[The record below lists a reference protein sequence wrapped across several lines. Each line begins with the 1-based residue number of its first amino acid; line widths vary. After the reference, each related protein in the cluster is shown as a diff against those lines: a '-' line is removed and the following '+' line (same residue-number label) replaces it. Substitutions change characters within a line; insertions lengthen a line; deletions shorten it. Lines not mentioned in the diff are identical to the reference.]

1 MARKEEELLLS
12 VADVTLIDNETKV
25 EYATAS
31 LKSHNI
37 SQSVDTSEIRAGRKN
52 AVIATLESNKTITV
66 ELEDV
71 HANRDWLAIAM
82 DTELNEGTSVKIRV
96 LPQKLKVEENNRITL
111 AKAPKY
117 PAELKVLKSDGTVLT
132 AQADP
137 QDETNH
143 KFLLTDNETV
153 EENKKVKRDDLVQV
167 MSYIYEAPVADVM
180 AIGGEGVGRSF
191 AMYLEE
197 SVFNND
203 MAVIATKTTY
213 FPRVVPESSFTME
226 GSSELAEQNMTYTF
240 TVTKAEG
247 EDALGYIYYVN
258 EERRADKQK

>member
-12 VADVTLIDNETKV
+12 VADVTLIDNETKA

-82 DTELNEGTSVKIRV
+82 DAELAAKTNVDVRV
-96 LPQKLKVEENNRITL
+96 LPQKLKVDTDMKIVL
-111 AKAPKY
+111 AKEPKTFGDI
-117 PAELKVLKSDGTVLT
+117 KVLKDG
-132 AQADP
+132 
-137 QDETNH
+137 
-143 KFLLTDNETV
+143 V
-153 EENKKVKRDDLVQV
+153 ELGKTQGTSNKKEVTLSKEGKEVELNAGDVVTV
-167 MSYIYEAPVADVM
+167 MSYVYTATAADVM

-240 TVTKAEG
+240 TVSQPEG
-247 EDALGYIYYVN
+247 ETFLGQIIYVPV
-258 EERRADKQK
+258 EE

>member
-1 MARKEEELLLS
+1 MARKQEELLLS
-12 VADVTLIDNETKV
+12 VADITLIDNATGV

-82 DTELNEGTSVKIRV
+82 DAELAAATNVDVRV
-96 LPQKLKVEENNRITL
+96 LPQKLKVDTDMKIVL
-111 AKAPKY
+111 AKEPKTFGDI
-117 PAELKVLKSDGTVLT
+117 KVLKDG
-132 AQADP
+132 
-137 QDETNH
+137 
-143 KFLLTDNETV
+143 V
-153 EENKKVKRDDLVQV
+153 ELGTTQGSSNRREVTLSKEGKEVELAAGDVVTV
-167 MSYIYEAPVADVM
+167 MSYVYTATAADVM

-191 AMYLEE
+191 SMYLEE

-226 GSSELAEQNMTYTF
+226 GSSELAEQNMTYKF

-247 EDALGYIYYVN
+247 EDALGFIYYVD
-258 EERRADKQK
+258 EAAEK

>member
-12 VADVTLIDNETKV
+12 VADVTLIDNETKA

-82 DTELNEGTSVKIRV
+82 DSELAAKTNVDVRV
-96 LPQKLKVEENNRITL
+96 LPQKLKVEDGMKITL
-111 AKAPKY
+111 AKEPKNDKDVKIMKDGV
-117 PAELKVLKSDGTVLT
+117 ELEATVGSS
-132 AQADP
+132 
-137 QDETNH
+137 
-143 KFLLTDNETV
+143 
-153 EENKKVKRDDLVQV
+153 NKKEFTISQEGAGADLKTGDVVTV
-167 MSYIYEAPVADVM
+167 MSYVYSAKAAEVM

-197 SVFNND
+197 TVFNND

-247 EDALGYIYYVN
+247 EENLGYIYYVDV
-258 EERRADKQK
+258 EKAQASEK

>member
-1 MARKEEELLLS
+1 MARKQEELLLS
-12 VADVTLIDNETKV
+12 VADITLIDNATGV

-66 ELEDV
+66 EVEDV

-82 DTELNEGTSVKIRV
+82 DADLAAQSNVDVRV
-96 LPQKLKVEENNRITL
+96 LPQKLKVGTGLKITL
-111 AKAPKY
+111 AKEPKN
-117 PAELKVLKSDGTVLT
+117 PSDVKVFKDGVSLT
-132 AQADP
+132 AQ
-137 QDETNH
+137 QDAQT
-143 KFLLTDNETV
+143 KTIFSLTAGSSSLKEGDV
-153 EENKKVKRDDLVQV
+153 VDVQ
-167 MSYIYEAPVADVM
+167 SYVYVAKAADVM

-191 AMYLEE
+191 ALYLEE

-226 GSSELAEQNMTYTF
+226 GSSELAEQNMTYKF

-247 EDALGYIYYVN
+247 EDALGFIYYVD
-258 EERRADKQK
+258 EAQAAE

>member
-1 MARKEEELLLS
+1 MARKQEELLLS
-12 VADVTLIDNETKV
+12 VADITLIDNATGV

-66 ELEDV
+66 EVEDV

-82 DTELNEGTSVKIRV
+82 DADLAARENVDVRV
-96 LPQKLKVEENNRITL
+96 LPQKLKVGTGLKITL
-111 AKAPKY
+111 AKAPKDKS
-117 PAELKVLKSDGTVLT
+117 ALKVYKDGVALT
-132 AQADP
+132 AQ
-137 QDETNH
+137 QDSSDNKT
-143 KFLLTDNETV
+143 FTLTAGSSSLKEGDV
-153 EENKKVKRDDLVQV
+153 VDVQ
-167 MSYIYEAPVADVM
+167 SYIYTATAADVM

-191 AMYLEE
+191 ALYLEE

-226 GSSELAEQNMTYTF
+226 GSSELAEQNMTYKF

-247 EDALGYIYYVN
+247 EDALGFIYYVDA
-258 EERRADKQK
+258 E

>member
-12 VADVTLIDNETKV
+12 VADVTLIDNETKA

-82 DTELNEGTSVKIRV
+82 DSELAAETNVDVRV
-96 LPQKLKVEENNRITL
+96 LPQKLKVDDDMKIVL
-111 AKAPKY
+111 AKEPKNFGDVVIM
-117 PAELKVLKSDGTVLT
+117 KDGVVLEGKTQG
-132 AQADP
+132 
-137 QDETNH
+137 ETNR
-143 KFLLTDNETV
+143 KEVTLSKEGAGANLRTGDVVT
-153 EENKKVKRDDLVQV
+153 V
-167 MSYIYEAPVADVM
+167 MSYVYTAKAAEVM

-247 EDALGYIYYVN
+247 EDNLGYIYYVDV
-258 EERRADKQK
+258 EKAQASGK

>member
-82 DTELNEGTSVKIRV
+82 DAELASKTNVEVRV
-96 LPQKLKVEENNRITL
+96 LPQKLKVDSDKKVIL
-111 AKAPKY
+111 AKEPKV
-117 PAELKVLKSDGTVLT
+117 PGDV
-132 AQADP
+132 
-137 QDETNH
+137 
-143 KFLLTDNETV
+143 KFLKDGV
-153 EENKKVKRDDLVQV
+153 ELGATQGVSDKKEFTLSDESAGVELHAGDVVTV
-167 MSYIYEAPVADVM
+167 MSYIYTAQAADVM

-203 MAVIATKTTY
+203 MAIIATKTTY

-226 GSSELAEQNMTYTF
+226 GSSELAEQNMSYTF
-240 TVTKAEG
+240 TVTQAEG
-247 EDALGYIYYVN
+247 EENLGYIYYVD
-258 EERRADKQK
+258 ATK

>member
-12 VADVTLIDNETKV
+12 VADVTLIDNETKA

-82 DTELNEGTSVKIRV
+82 DAELAAKTSVDVRV
-96 LPQKLKVEENNRITL
+96 LPQKLKVDTDMKIIL
-111 AKAPKY
+111 AKEPKVF
-117 PAELKVLKSDGTVLT
+117 EDVKVLKDGVELGKTQGV
-132 AQADP
+132 
-137 QDETNH
+137 TNR
-143 KFLLTDNETV
+143 KEVTLSKEGKDV
-153 EENKKVKRDDLVQV
+153 ELNAGDVVTV
-167 MSYIYEAPVADVM
+167 MSYVYTAAAADVM

-240 TVTKAEG
+240 TVTQAEG
-247 EDALGYIYYVN
+247 EENLGYIYYVDV
-258 EERRADKQK
+258 EK

>member
-12 VADVTLIDNETKV
+12 VADVTLIDNKTKF

-82 DTELNEGTSVKIRV
+82 DAELAAKTNVDVRV
-96 LPQKLKVEENNRITL
+96 LPQKLKVEDELKITL
-111 AKAPKY
+111 AKEPKTFGDV
-117 PAELKVLKSDGTVLT
+117 KVLKDGVELGTTQGSSNKKEVTL
-132 AQADP
+132 AVKP
-137 QDETNH
+137 ETNVT
-143 KFLLTDNETV
+143 LRTGDVVT
-153 EENKKVKRDDLVQV
+153 V
-167 MSYIYEAPVADVM
+167 MSYVYTAPAAEIM

-247 EDALGYIYYVN
+247 DENLGYIYYVDV
-258 EERRADKQK
+258 EKPQASGK

>member
-12 VADVTLIDNETKV
+12 VADVTLIDNETKA

-82 DTELNEGTSVKIRV
+82 DAELAAKTNVDVRV
-96 LPQKLKVEENNRITL
+96 LPQKLKVDTELKIVL
-111 AKAPKY
+111 AKEPKVFGDV
-117 PAELKVLKSDGTVLT
+117 KVLKDGIELDTT
-132 AQADP
+132 QGG
-137 QDETNH
+137 EGR
-143 KFLLTDNETV
+143 
-153 EENKKVKRDDLVQV
+153 KKEVTLAVPSEKTSEVQLKAGDVVTV
-167 MSYIYEAPVADVM
+167 MSYIYTASAADIM

-191 AMYLEE
+191 ALYLEE

-247 EDALGYIYYVN
+247 EENLGYIYYVDV
-258 EERRADKQK
+258 EKAQAGK

>member
-1 MARKEEELLLS
+1 MARKQEELLLS
-12 VADVTLIDNETKV
+12 VADITLIDNATGV

-66 ELEDV
+66 EVEDV

-82 DTELNEGTSVKIRV
+82 DADLAAKQNVDVRV
-96 LPQKLKVEENNRITL
+96 LPQKLKVGTGLKITL
-111 AKAPKY
+111 AKEPKNK
-117 PAELKVLKSDGTVLT
+117 ADVKVFKDGVALT
-132 AQADP
+132 AQ
-137 QDETNH
+137 QDTSSNNV
-143 KFLLTDNETV
+143 FTLTGGSSSLKEGDVV
-153 EENKKVKRDDLVQV
+153 EVQ
-167 MSYIYEAPVADVM
+167 SYVYVAKAADVM

-191 AMYLEE
+191 ALYLEE

-226 GSSELAEQNMTYTF
+226 GSSELAEQNMTYKF

-247 EDALGYIYYVN
+247 EDALGYIYYVDAAAAA
-258 EERRADKQK
+258 E